1 MTKLKHVKLFESFNT
16 NETLVNSDLRSFV
29 LHTPTDV
36 YYGTVSREDYEAIS
50 SATAELEYRFEESG
64 VDFEQLGLTF
74 RSFSDTHFSMNANG
88 EFEGTGDYP
97 EEYETLYKADGSSS
111 EGERND
117 ELNVIVFEFPSQ
129 GVLEYIGG
137 SGVSTISTDYV
148 IETIEDISPED
159 F

>member
-36 YYGTVSREDYEAIS
+36 YYGTVSREDYQAIDSAIS
-50 SATAELEYRFEESG
+50 ELEYRFEESG

-148 IETIEDISPED
+148 IGTIEDISPED